1 MGSAHFWKRIFEK
14 MYLEKTSCVI
24 FARDQNLIS
33 GRSPQVV
40 NTKKTPSAVVIS
52 FQVVSRRDG
61 CSKVHSQRIW
71 HSLKISQTPG
81 IGGGDENAKTV
92 TFLKRSP
99 SGAGSEE
106 EERPAGDVNANRYT
120 CSVNLPVGHPYPH
133 IRRAI
138 TLTSNPSLCW

>member
-1 MGSAHFWKRIFEK
+1 MFGNKNQ
-14 MYLEKTSCVI
+14 L
-24 FARDQNLIS
+24 S
-33 GRSPQVV
+33 GRSTQVV
-40 NTKKTPSAVVIS
+40 RTKKTRSAAVIS

-92 TFLKRSP
+92 AFLKRSP

-120 CSVNLPVGHPYPH
+120 CSVNIPVQPD
-133 IRRAI
+133 
-138 TLTSNPSLCW
+138 LLCVCVRTQNRVAYYICSVPLHDF

>member
-1 MGSAHFWKRIFEK
+1 MCSLF
-14 MYLEKTSCVI
+14 V
-24 FARDQNLIS
+24 DQNLIS

-40 NTKKTPSAVVIS
+40 NTKKTHIAVVIS

-99 SGAGSEE
+99 SGAESEEEE
-106 EERPAGDVNANRYT
+106 EERPAGDVNANQYT
-120 CSVNLPVGHPYPH
+120 ISLGLPVVLLSKVE
-133 IRRAI
+133 
-138 TLTSNPSLCW
+138 TQ

>member
-1 MGSAHFWKRIFEK
+1 

-24 FARDQNLIS
+24 FSGDQNLIS

-40 NTKKTPSAVVIS
+40 KTKKTRSAAVIS

-81 IGGGDENAKTV
+81 IGGGDVNAKTV

-120 CSVNLPVGHPYPH
+120 CSVNLPVWNFFRHRRRCRHHQGDLPKNKYP
-133 IRRAI
+133 
-138 TLTSNPSLCW
+138 LFL

>member
-1 MGSAHFWKRIFEK
+1 

-24 FARDQNLIS
+24 FSGDQNLIS

-40 NTKKTPSAVVIS
+40 KTKKTRSAAVIS

-81 IGGGDENAKTV
+81 IGGGDVNAKTV

-99 SGAGSEE
+99 SGAGSEEE

-120 CSVNLPVGHPYPH
+120 CSVNLPVVFDLVSGSEQ
-133 IRRAI
+133 
-138 TLTSNPSLCW
+138 LVLFGL

>member
-1 MGSAHFWKRIFEK
+1 MK
-14 MYLEKTSCVI
+14 
-24 FARDQNLIS
+24 
-33 GRSPQVV
+33 
-40 NTKKTPSAVVIS
+40 TKKTPSAVVIS

-106 EERPAGDVNANRYT
+106 EEEERPAGDVNANRYT
-120 CSVNLPVGHPYPH
+120 CSVNLPVCVFLDHLDEGRKSEGPLLAKDGQRALP
-133 IRRAI
+133 IPKSRR
-138 TLTSNPSLCW
+138 S

>member
-1 MGSAHFWKRIFEK
+1 MCSAHFWKRIFEK
-14 MYLEKTSCVI
+14 MHYEKTTCVI
-24 FARDQNLIS
+24 SSGDENLIS

-40 NTKKTPSAVVIS
+40 NTKKTRSAVVIS

-81 IGGGDENAKTV
+81 IGGGDVNAKTV

-120 CSVNLPVGHPYPH
+120 CSVNLPVVKHWGNHFV
-133 IRRAI
+133 
-138 TLTSNPSLCW
+138 TFF